1 VIIRRIFYSWQFA
14 AVAVLP
20 LWLLIGSAIFG
31 TGGWAVLGVL
41 FGAVALG
48 LSLLVVALLIYA
60 RKEVRTAHMVSWADV
75 GVLTLWH
82 AFIIAIG
89 FAESASGWLSVL
101 VVFIGIGAFWFAL
114 WELYDAARTRMRA
127 MIDLV
132 EQQAR
137 PSAGAQR
144 QSPLSFPNMPTM
156 PGSTSVP
163 KTGSRND
170 GPTTGTTPP
179 RPERTDPEVIVI
191 QEKPTQP

>member
-31 TGGWAVLGVL
+31 TGGWAVLGVF

-48 LSLLVVALLIYA
+48 LSLLVVALLVYA
-60 RKEVRTAHMVSWADV
+60 RKEVRTSRMVSWADV
-75 GVLTLWH
+75 GMLTLWH
-82 AFIIAIG
+82 GLIVGIG
-89 FAESASGWLSVL
+89 FAENASGWLSVL
-101 VVFIGIGAFWFAL
+101 VVFGGIGAFWFAL
-114 WELYDAARTRMRA
+114 WELFAATRKRMRA

-137 PSAGAQR
+137 PPAGGSR
-144 QSPLSFPNMPTM
+144 QTPLSFPHPSHAPAKTSSQTSR
-156 PGSTSVP
+156 PG
-163 KTGSRND
+163 
-170 GPTTGTTPP
+170 
-179 RPERTDPEVIVI
+179 RTEPEVIVI

>member
-1 VIIRRIFYSWQFA
+1 MIIRRIFYSWQFA

-31 TGGWAVLGVL
+31 TGGWAVLGVF
-41 FGAVALG
+41 FGAIALG

-60 RKEVRTAHMVSWADV
+60 RKEVRTTRMVSWADV
-75 GVLTLWH
+75 GVLSAWH
-82 AFIIAIG
+82 AFIIGIG

-114 WELYDAARTRMRA
+114 WELYDAARKRMRA

-137 PSAGAQR
+137 PPAGGAPR
-144 QSPLSFPNMPTM
+144 QSPLSFPNMPTTPTM
-156 PGSTSVP
+156 P
-163 KTGSRND
+163 
-170 GPTTGTTPP
+170 TGTSKPAAP
-179 RPERTDPEVIVI
+179 RPGRTDPEVIVI
-191 QEKPTQP
+191 KEKPTQP

>member
-1 VIIRRIFYSWQFA
+1 MVIIRRIFYSWQFA

-31 TGGWAVLGVL
+31 TGGWAVLGVF

-48 LSLLVVALLIYA
+48 LSLLVVALLVYA
-60 RKEVRTAHMVSWADV
+60 RKEVRSSRTVSWPDV

-82 AFIIAIG
+82 GLIIGIG

-101 VVFIGIGAFWFAL
+101 VVFVGIGAFWFAL
-114 WELYDAARTRMRA
+114 WELYDAARKRMRA

-137 PSAGAQR
+137 PPAGPPR
-144 QSPLSFPNMPTM
+144 QTPLSFPNTAGHP
-156 PGSTSVP
+156 SS
-163 KTGSRND
+163 
-170 GPTTGTTPP
+170 TTPAPPGP
-179 RPERTDPEVIVI
+179 RPGRTDPEVIVI